1 MRTINQMVIQPNIP
15 NNNRVLWLN
24 GNSASYYNNGTWVT
38 IGKSSEDRQELEE
51 KVDSLDKEVGQIKKE
66 LKDYTYTLPAA
77 TKTTLGGIKAGTNIV
92 NIADVDNA
100 TAPQVAG
107 VVNTLLNQLR
117 AAGILIS

>member
-1 MRTINQMVIQPNIP
+1 MRRFRDIIEDIKAPSTQS
-15 NNNRVLWLN
+15 LWLN
-24 GNSASYYNNGTWVT
+24 NGELKVYGTKGWT
-38 IGKSSEDRQELEE
+38 PLNDTSEDIQELEE

-92 NIADVDNA
+92 NIADIDSA